1 MEERQGME
9 NGGRTI
15 MVTTGWMKKMRVS
28 SGEDVI
34 TMREGGVW

>member
-1 MEERQGME
+1 ME

>member
-9 NGGRTI
+9 NGGRTV
-15 MVTTGWMKKMRVS
+15 MVTGWMKKMRVS

-34 TMREGGVW
+34 TMRAGGVW